1 MWAWVIW
8 VILAGRG
15 FGKTRTGAE
24 WIRGKVES
32 GESKRITLI
41 AATSADARDVMLEGE
56 SGLLTISPPW
66 FKPHYEPSKRRLT
79 WPNGAVATILSAD
92 RPDRLRGPQCFV
104 AGTLVETEA
113 GPRPIEAIAVGDLV
127 VTRHGLRPVVAT
139 GSNDAEV
146 GVVSFS
152 NGASLTGTADH
163 PVLSCEQWVP
173 LGKLT
178 KGLRVFVGALER
190 TDTSSATRTVAT
202 TSNTGSSGSRNSGRS
217 RLVGTS
223 ITRTATGR
231 TTRSRTSSACH
242 PERTTTG
249 TSSHERCS
257 TSIVRTAASH
267 SPGSGAASHRRAL
280 RANRSARTR
289 PEGAPGS
296 ASTAGE
302 SSCQGADGTAVSVAS
317 TWEHVGVRRVFNLTV
332 EGLPEY
338 FANGILVHNCDTFW
352 ADEVAAWRFQEAW
365 TQLQF
370 GFRLGTNPQGI
381 VTKTPRP
388 IATIKKL
395 VKRAGADV
403 ALTKGST
410 YENRSNLAKPFFAS
424 ILTEYEGTRLGR
436 QEIDAEILE
445 DNPNALWQRTRI
457 DDLRLRVND
466 DGSYSPALP
475 PMRRV
480 VVAIDPA
487 VSTNPKSNETGIIVV
502 GLGEDGH
509 AYVLDDLSGVFSPA
523 QWAARALEAFDR
535 WEADYIIGEVNNG
548 GDLVERNVQ
557 AERQGV
563 PFKAVHASR
572 GKATRADP
580 ISTLYEK
587 GRVHHVGTLPKLE
600 DQQCGWDPA
609 NDETSPDRVDALVW
623 GITALDLNK
632 KLQDYDGLRRGRP
645 SSRSARGGS
654 RR

>member
-1 MWAWVIW
+1 MPDEAARTLLYDWQGLWARDKQLPPAWAWVIW

-32 GESKRITLI
+32 GESRRITLI

-66 FKPHYEPSKRRLT
+66 FRPHYEPSKRRLT

-92 RPDRLRGPQCFV
+92 RPDRLRGPQC
-104 AGTLVETEA
+104 
-113 GPRPIEAIAVGDLV
+113 
-127 VTRHGLRPVVAT
+127 
-139 GSNDAEV
+139 DA
-146 GVVSFS
+146 
-152 NGASLTGTADH
+152 
-163 PVLSCEQWVP
+163 
-173 LGKLT
+173 
-178 KGLRVFVGALER
+178 
-190 TDTSSATRTVAT
+190 
-202 TSNTGSSGSRNSGRS
+202 
-217 RLVGTS
+217 
-223 ITRTATGR
+223 
-231 TTRSRTSSACH
+231 
-242 PERTTTG
+242 
-249 TSSHERCS
+249 
-257 TSIVRTAASH
+257 
-267 SPGSGAASHRRAL
+267 
-280 RANRSARTR
+280 
-289 PEGAPGS
+289 
-296 ASTAGE
+296 
-302 SSCQGADGTAVSVAS
+302 
-317 TWEHVGVRRVFNLTV
+317 
-332 EGLPEY
+332 
-338 FANGILVHNCDTFW
+338 FW

-381 VTKTPRP
+381 VTTTPRP

-466 DGSYSPALP
+466 DGSYSPELP

-509 AYVLDDLSGVFSPA
+509 AYVLDDLSGVYSPA
-523 QWAARALEAFDR
+523 QWAARALEAFDH

-557 AERQGV
+557 AERQGA

-587 GRVHHVGTLPKLE
+587 GRVHHVGTFSKLE

-632 KLQDYDGLRRGRP
+632 KLQDYDGLRKGRP
-645 SSRSARGGS
+645 SNRSGRTRS